1 MFQLEVSSRLVRD
14 WWMIRNR
21 KEEEERPRRI
31 ISHLNQIY
39 KTFIM
44 QQQIIQ
50 QQFGSQLTQ
59 QHFHNFT
66 KRPLNERKTFWSFF
80 KLNFGWNNRIS
91 PFLNVQNDL
100 IKNPWIFRN
109 AFDLEWPGLLTHRNI
124 YRLKRTGGVW

>member
-59 QHFHNFT
+59 QHSQLHKTTF
-66 KRPLNERKTFWSFF
+66 KRTEDILKFWNWISDGTIEFPLFWTS
-80 KLNFGWNNRIS
+80 KMIWLKIHEYSEMHLTLNDLSCW
-91 PFLNVQNDL
+91 PTDLNVQVESD
-100 IKNPWIFRN
+100 R
-109 AFDLEWPGLLTHRNI
+109 
-124 YRLKRTGGVW
+124 

>member
-59 QHFHNFT
+59 QLHNFT

>member
-1 MFQLEVSSRLVRD
+1 MCSNWRWVRMVRD

-66 KRPLNERKTFWSFF
+66 KRPLNERKKFF
-80 KLNFGWNNRIS
+80 KLNFEWNNRIF
-91 PFLNVQNDL
+91 PFWTSKMIWLKIHEYSEMHLTLNDL
-100 IKNPWIFRN
+100 NWNNWALK
-109 AFDLEWPGLLTHRNI
+109 I

>member
-59 QHFHNFT
+59 QHSQLH
-66 KRPLNERKTFWSFF
+66 KTTF
-80 KLNFGWNNRIS
+80 
-91 PFLNVQNDL
+91 
-100 IKNPWIFRN
+100 
-109 AFDLEWPGLLTHRNI
+109 
-124 YRLKRTGGVW
+124 KRTEDILKF